1 MFCKNYQAALAQA
14 RANAN
19 FSGVP
24 WVVISDTCGNYRVER
39 KGTQSEDIILR
50 EFQPRAQPNPESA

>member
-24 WVVISDTCGNYRVER
+24 WVVISDTCGNYRAER
-39 KGTQSEDIILR
+39 KGTQSKDIILR
-50 EFQPRAQPNPESA
+50 GFQPQIRATPESA